1 MKKRNRLMAITAL
14 GTLTLVLSGCV
25 RTSHGKPVGY
35 IWTYLG
41 EPMVRFM
48 EWAARLLGGS
58 YGWAVILLTVIVRL
72 ILLPLMVRQSR
83 QATVQQEKMSMVRP
97 QMEDIQARQKAAKT
111 TEERNAVSQEMM
123 QLYRDNGISMTGG
136 IGCLPLIIQLPIFAA
151 LYAAIRYA
159 PELVNATF
167 YGIHLGKP
175 NIILAILS
183 FLAYLL
189 QGYLSLLGLPE
200 DQKKQM
206 RSMMIMSP
214 IMILFVTF
222 STPAALGLYFF
233 VGGLFACLQTLIIA
247 WYRPRIRKQVA
258 KELEK
263 NAANKPAPTPVQ
275 ATEAPASDAPTSAA
289 DQTNQNDPASS
300 PKPQNGEPSS
310 TNLTHSNRE
319 RNAGKQRH
327 HRNDD

>member
-1 MKKRNRLMAITAL
+1 MKKRNRLAVITAL
-14 GTLTLVLSGCV
+14 GTLTLLLSGCV

-35 IWTYLG
+35 IWNYLG
-41 EPMVRFM
+41 EPMVHFM
-48 EWAARLLGGS
+48 EWAAKLLGGS

-72 ILLPLMVRQSR
+72 ILLPLMARQSR

-97 QMEDIQARQKAAKT
+97 QMNDIQARQKAAKT
-111 TEERNAVSQEMM
+111 PEERNAISQEMM

-263 NAANKPAPTPVQ
+263 KQAENATHVQPKPVQ
-275 ATEAPASDAPTSAA
+275 ATETPVSAA
-289 DQTNQNDPASS
+289 PITSRQ
-300 PKPQNGEPSS
+300 PQEKS
-310 TNLTHSNRE
+310 TSDNMDHNNRK
-319 RNAGKQRH
+319 RNAGKQQH
-327 HRNDD
+327 HND

>member
-1 MKKRNRLMAITAL
+1 MKKNTRVLSLTML
-14 GTLTLVLSGCV
+14 GTLALFLSGCV

-41 EPMVRFM
+41 EPMVHFM
-48 EWAARLLGGS
+48 EWAAKLLGGS
-58 YGWAVILLTVIVRL
+58 YGWAVILLTVVVRL
-72 ILLPLMVRQSR
+72 VLLPLMIRQSR
-83 QATVQQEKMSMVRP
+83 QATVQQEKMAMVRP
-97 QMEDIQARQKAAKT
+97 QMTDIQARQKAAKT
-111 TEERNAVSQEMM
+111 PDERNAISQEMM
-123 QLYRDNGISMTGG
+123 KLYKDNGISMTGG
-136 IGCLPLIIQLPIFAA
+136 IGCLPLLIQFPIFAA

-167 YGIHLGKP
+167 FGIHLGKP
-175 NIILAILS
+175 NLILAILS

-247 WYRPRIRKQVA
+247 WYRPRIRQQVA
-258 KELEK
+258 EELK
-263 NAANKPAPTPVQ
+263 QKAAAAPKPVVATETTTSPTSTAPSRPTP
-275 ATEAPASDAPTSAA
+275 ATSTAPQP
-289 DQTNQNDPASS
+289 
-300 PKPQNGEPSS
+300 PKK
-310 TNLTHSNRE
+310 
-319 RNAGKQRH
+319 RNAGKQQH
-327 HRNDD
+327 HHDENQ

>member
-1 MKKRNRLMAITAL
+1 MKKNTRVLSLTML
-14 GTLTLVLSGCV
+14 GTLALFLSGCV

-41 EPMVRFM
+41 EPMVHFM
-48 EWAARLLGGS
+48 EWAAKLLGGS
-58 YGWAVILLTVIVRL
+58 YGWAVILLTVVVRL
-72 ILLPLMVRQSR
+72 VLLPLMIRQSR
-83 QATVQQEKMSMVRP
+83 QATVQQEKMAMVRP
-97 QMEDIQARQKAAKT
+97 QMTDIQARQKAAKT
-111 TEERNAVSQEMM
+111 PDERNAISQEMM
-123 QLYRDNGISMTGG
+123 KLYKDNGISMTGG
-136 IGCLPLIIQLPIFAA
+136 IGCLPLLIQFPIFAA

-167 YGIHLGKP
+167 FGIHLGKP
-175 NIILAILS
+175 NLILAILS

-247 WYRPRIRKQVA
+247 WYRPRIRQQVA
-258 KELEK
+258 EELK
-263 NAANKPAPTPVQ
+263 QKAAAAPKPVVATETTTSPTSTAPSQPTP
-275 ATEAPASDAPTSAA
+275 ATSAA
-289 DQTNQNDPASS
+289 PQP
-300 PKPQNGEPSS
+300 PKK
-310 TNLTHSNRE
+310 
-319 RNAGKQRH
+319 RNAGKQQH
-327 HRNDD
+327 HHDENQ